1 MRPVV
6 AVFISGF
13 KIGFAITD
21 VNPSIHRGLRY
32 RCAHLQRG
40 EHKHYHRGE

>member
-21 VNPSIHRGLRY
+21 VNPSIHLRHHRTY
-32 RCAHLQRG
+32 LQRR
-40 EHKHYHRGE
+40 EHEHYHHRE